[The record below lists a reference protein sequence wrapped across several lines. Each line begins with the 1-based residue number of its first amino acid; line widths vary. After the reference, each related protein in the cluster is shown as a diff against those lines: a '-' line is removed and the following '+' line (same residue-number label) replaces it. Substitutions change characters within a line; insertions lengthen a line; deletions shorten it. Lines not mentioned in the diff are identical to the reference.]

1 MSQFRDEL
9 SKSIKTGFLDLSIL
23 SKEEYQPTL
32 LLNNEEAGQKVLP
45 HILGELN
52 NCDEFMFSVA
62 FLTKGGTAVLMNS
75 FKELE
80 EQNIKGRILVSQYL
94 NFTQPQ
100 ALRDLLKFKNIDSRI
115 VTNRN
120 FHAKGY
126 LFQKEEQFNL
136 IVGSSN
142 LTADALSSNTEL
154 NIKITATKESGI
166 IKEVIREFNSE
177 FNNSVCIDEK
187 YISEYETIYKEI
199 EDSKVQVG
207 FESIQNKSSVV
218 EPNLMQREALKNL
231 KSQRMSGVNKSL
243 LISATGTGKT
253 FLSAFDVQAFNA
265 EKILF
270 VVHRANIAKKAME
283 TFKRVFGNQKTMGL
297 YSGQQREIEADF
309 LFSTVQTI
317 NREEHIKQFSKDY
330 FDYII
335 IDETHRA
342 GAKTYQ
348 RIIDHFS
355 PKFILGMT
363 ATPERT
369 DDFDIFKLFD
379 HNIAYEIRLQRA
391 MKEDLLCPFHYFGVT
406 DIEVNGK
413 VLNENSDFNLLVS
426 EDRVNKIDENINFYG
441 TDDNIKRGLIFCSK
455 VDECKVISEALN
467 KKGYKTRALSG
478 GNSEAERAEA
488 IKDIESDDPDKKID
502 YIVTVDIFNEGIDI
516 PRLNQVIM
524 VRPTQSAIIFVQQ
537 LGRGL
542 RKAERKEYLTVIDFI
557 GNYQNNYL
565 IPIALYGDTSYNKD
579 TIRKL
584 MASGSSLIPGSSTIN
599 FDKISR
605 ARIFESID
613 SSNLKL
619 RKDLVHDYRLLK
631 FKIGRIPSMVD
642 FLEHGSRD
650 PSLYV
655 EYSKSYYNFVAD
667 QEEEY
672 ESKLNPSKSKLLE
685 FFSMHINDGV
695 RVEESIILERLIKQD
710 SISYDEI
717 KIFIRENYG
726 YEPNDKTISS
736 AVNGLNLKFVT
747 ERENNKTLS
756 INEKYGLK
764 IVSDN
769 EKKITVGLT
778 LKDALTDIIFTKF
791 LKDNTEY
798 SLKTFGNKFS
808 EDKFQDGFILYQK
821 YSRKD
826 VFRVLNWAENPVPQN
841 VGGYIVSGDMSNCP
855 VFVNYHKEED
865 ISETT
870 KYEDSFIDN
879 TKFTWMSKSRRT
891 LTSPDVQAIQNYKQG
906 LRIPLFI
913 KKSNDEGT
921 DFYYMGEMKP
931 IEDSFRETKMSA
943 GDGKKVSVVQIDFSL
958 NKPVEESLYNYIT
971 HDN

>member
-1 MSQFRDEL
+1 MSPFRDEL
-9 SKSIKTGFLDLSIL
+9 SKSIETGFIDLSIL

-32 LLNNEEAGQKVLP
+32 LLNNEEAGQKVLS

-52 NCDEFMFSVA
+52 SCEEFRFSVA
-62 FLTKGGTAVLMNS
+62 FLTKSGIAVLMNT

-80 EQNIKGRILVSQYL
+80 ERNINGKILVSQYL
-94 NFTQPQ
+94 NFTQPH
-100 ALRDLLKFKNIDSRI
+100 ALRDLLKFNNLDSRI

-126 LFQKEEQFNL
+126 LFKKEEQFNL

-142 LTADALSSNTEL
+142 LTASALSSNTEL
-154 NIKITATKESGI
+154 NIKITATPESKI
-166 IKEVIREFNSE
+166 IKEVIKEFDSE
-177 FNNSVCIDEK
+177 FSNAVQLDEK
-187 YISEYETIYKEI
+187 FISEYESVYKEI
-199 EDSKVQVG
+199 ESRRSQVG
-207 FESIQNKSSVV
+207 VESIQNKSSVV
-218 EPNLMQREALKNL
+218 IPNSMQREALKNL
-231 KSQRMSGVNKSL
+231 ELQRMRGVDKSL

-253 FLSAFDVQAFNA
+253 FLSAFDVQASDA
-265 EKILF
+265 KKILF
-270 VVHRANIAKKAME
+270 VVHRANITQKAME
-283 TFKRVFGNQKTMGL
+283 SYKRIFGDQKTMGL
-297 YSGQQREIEADF
+297 YSGKSREKEADF

-317 NREEHIKQFSKDY
+317 NREEHLKQFSKDY

-348 RIIDHFS
+348 RILDHFS

-369 DDFDIFKLFD
+369 DGYDIFSLFD
-379 HNIAYEIRLQRA
+379 HNIAYEIRLQKA

-406 DIEVNGK
+406 DIKVNGE
-413 VLNENSDFNLLVS
+413 VLESASDFNHLVS
-426 EDRVNKIDENINFYG
+426 EERINKIDEKIKFYG
-441 TDDNIKRGLIFCSK
+441 TDDNTLRGLIFCSK
-455 VDECKVISEALN
+455 VDECKAISEALN
-467 KKGYKTRALSG
+467 KIGYKTRALSG
-478 GNSEAERAEA
+478 DDSEEERANA
-488 IKDIESDDPDKKID
+488 INDIESDDPNKKID
-502 YIVTVDIFNEGIDI
+502 YIITVNIFNEGIDI

-599 FDKISR
+599 FDKISK

-613 SSNLKL
+613 SSNLQL
-619 RKDLVHDYRLLK
+619 RKDLVNDYQLLK

-642 FLEHGSRD
+642 FLDYGSRD

-672 ESKLNPSKSKLLE
+672 ESKLNPSQSKLLE
-685 FFSMHINDGV
+685 FFSMHINDGM
-695 RVEESIILERLIKQD
+695 RVEESIILERLIQQGF
-710 SISYDEI
+710 ISYDDVKAI
-717 KIFIRENYG
+717 IRKNYG
-726 YEPNDKTISS
+726 YEANDKTILS

-747 ERENNKTLS
+747 EREGGNGKTLS
-756 INEKYGLK
+756 INEKYGLR
-764 IVSDN
+764 IVSESEN
-769 EKKITVGLT
+769 KITIDSM
-778 LKDALTDIIFTKF
+778 LKDALTSTIFTKF

-798 SLKTFGNKFS
+798 ALKTFGNKFS
-808 EDKFQDGFILYQK
+808 ADKFQDGFILYQK

-826 VFRVLNWAENPVPQN
+826 VFRILNWEQNPNPQT
-841 VGGYIVSGDMSNCP
+841 VGGYFKSKDESNIAI
-855 VFVNYHKEED
+855 FINYHKEED
-865 ISETT
+865 ISASTDY
-870 KYEDSFIDN
+870 KDSFIDN
-879 TKFTWMSKSRRT
+879 TTFTWMTKSNRT
-891 LTSPDVQAIQNYKQG
+891 LEAPEVRVIREYNG

-913 KKSNDEGT
+913 KKSNAEGK
-921 DFYYMGEMKP
+921 DFYYMGEMEP
-931 IEDSFRETKMSA
+931 ITNSFRQKNMSS
-943 GDGKKVSVVQIDFSL
+943 GDPVVQIDFNL

>member
-1 MSQFRDEL
+1 MSPFRDEL
-9 SKSIKTGFLDLSIL
+9 SKSIETGFIDLSIL

-32 LLNNEEAGQKVLP
+32 LLNNEEAGQKVLS

-52 NCDEFMFSVA
+52 SCEEFRFSVA
-62 FLTKGGTAVLMNS
+62 FLTKSGIAVLMNT

-80 EQNIKGRILVSQYL
+80 ERNINGKILVSQYL
-94 NFTQPQ
+94 NFTQPH
-100 ALRDLLKFKNIDSRI
+100 ALRDLLKFNNLDSRI

-126 LFQKEEQFNL
+126 LFKKEEQFNL

-142 LTADALSSNTEL
+142 LTASALSSNTEL
-154 NIKITATKESGI
+154 NIKITATPESKI
-166 IKEVIREFNSE
+166 IKEVIKEFDSE
-177 FNNSVCIDEK
+177 FSNSIRFDEK
-187 YISEYETIYKEI
+187 FISEYESVYKEI
-199 EDSKVQVG
+199 EYSKVQVG
-207 FESIQNKSSVV
+207 VESIQNKSSVV
-218 EPNLMQREALKNL
+218 VPNSMQREALKNL
-231 KSQRMSGVNKSL
+231 ELQRMRGVDKSL

-253 FLSAFDVQAFNA
+253 FLSAFDVQASDA
-265 EKILF
+265 KKILF
-270 VVHRANIAKKAME
+270 VVHRANITQKAME
-283 TFKRVFGNQKTMGL
+283 SFKRIFGDQKTMGL
-297 YSGQQREIEADF
+297 YSGKSREREADF

-317 NREEHIKQFSKDY
+317 NREEHLKQFSKDY

-348 RIIDHFS
+348 RILDHFS

-369 DDFDIFKLFD
+369 DGYDIFSLFN
-379 HNIAYEIRLQRA
+379 HNIAYEIRLQKA

-406 DIEVNGK
+406 DIKVNGE
-413 VLNENSDFNLLVS
+413 VLESASDFNHLVS
-426 EDRVNKIDENINFYG
+426 EERINKIDEKIKFYG
-441 TDDNIKRGLIFCSK
+441 TDDNTLRGLIFCSK
-455 VDECKVISEALN
+455 VDECKAISEALN
-467 KKGYKTRALSG
+467 KIGYKTRALSG
-478 GNSEAERAEA
+478 DDSEEERANA
-488 IKDIESDDPDKKID
+488 INDIESDDPNKKID
-502 YIVTVDIFNEGIDI
+502 YIITVNIFNEGIDI

-599 FDKISR
+599 FDKISK

-619 RKDLVHDYRLLK
+619 KKDLVQDYQLLK
-631 FKIGRIPSMVD
+631 FKTGRIPSMVD
-642 FLEHGSRD
+642 FLDYGSRD

-672 ESKLNPSKSKLLE
+672 ESKLNPSQSKLLE
-685 FFSMHINDGV
+685 FFSMHINDGM
-695 RVEESIILERLIKQD
+695 RVEESIILERLIQQGF
-710 SISYDEI
+710 ISYDDVKAI
-717 KIFIRENYG
+717 IRKNYG
-726 YEPNDKTISS
+726 YEANDKTILS

-747 ERENNKTLS
+747 EREGGNGKTLS
-756 INEKYGLK
+756 INEKYGLR
-764 IVSDN
+764 IVSESEN
-769 EKKITVGLT
+769 KITIDSM
-778 LKDALTDIIFTKF
+778 LKDALTSTIFTKF

-798 SLKTFGNKFS
+798 ALKTFGNKFS
-808 EDKFQDGFILYQK
+808 ADKFQDGFILYQK

-826 VFRVLNWAENPVPQN
+826 VFRILNWEQNPNPQT
-841 VGGYIVSGDMSNCP
+841 VGGYFRSKDESNIAI
-855 VFVNYHKEED
+855 FINYHKEED
-865 ISETT
+865 ISASTDY
-870 KYEDSFIDN
+870 KDSFIDN
-879 TKFTWMSKSRRT
+879 TTFTWMTKSNRT
-891 LTSPDVQAIQNYKQG
+891 LEAPEVRVIREYNG

-913 KKSNDEGT
+913 KKSNAEGK
-921 DFYYMGEMKP
+921 DFYYMGEMEP
-931 IEDSFRETKMSA
+931 ITNSFRQKNMSS
-943 GDGKKVSVVQIDFSL
+943 GDPVVQIDFNL

>member
-1 MSQFRDEL
+1 MSPFRDEL
-9 SKSIKTGFLDLSIL
+9 SKSIETGFIDLSIL

-32 LLNNEEAGQKVLP
+32 LLNNEEAGQKVLS

-52 NCDEFMFSVA
+52 SCEEFRFSVA
-62 FLTKGGTAVLMNS
+62 FLTKSGIAVLMNT

-80 EQNIKGRILVSQYL
+80 ERNINGKILVSQYL
-94 NFTQPQ
+94 NFTQPH
-100 ALRDLLKFKNIDSRI
+100 ALRDLLKFNNLDSRI

-126 LFQKEEQFNL
+126 LFKKEEQFNL

-142 LTADALSSNTEL
+142 LTASALSSNTEL
-154 NIKITATKESGI
+154 NIKITATPESKI
-166 IKEVIREFNSE
+166 IKEVIKEFDSE
-177 FNNSVCIDEK
+177 FSNAVQLDEK
-187 YISEYETIYKEI
+187 FISEYESVYKEI
-199 EDSKVQVG
+199 ESRRSQVG
-207 FESIQNKSSVV
+207 VESIQNKSSVV
-218 EPNLMQREALKNL
+218 IPNSMQREALKNL
-231 KSQRMSGVNKSL
+231 ELQRMRGVDKSL

-253 FLSAFDVQAFNA
+253 FLSAFDVQASDA
-265 EKILF
+265 KKILF
-270 VVHRANIAKKAME
+270 VVHRANITQKAME
-283 TFKRVFGNQKTMGL
+283 SFKRIFGDQKTMGL
-297 YSGQQREIEADF
+297 YSGKSREKEADF

-317 NREEHIKQFSKDY
+317 NREEHLKQFSKDY

-348 RIIDHFS
+348 RILDHFS

-369 DDFDIFKLFD
+369 DGYDIFSLFN
-379 HNIAYEIRLQRA
+379 HNIAYEIRLQKA

-406 DIEVNGK
+406 DIKVNGE
-413 VLNENSDFNLLVS
+413 VLESASDFNHLVS
-426 EDRVNKIDENINFYG
+426 EERINKIDEKIKFYG
-441 TDDNIKRGLIFCSK
+441 TDDNTLRGLIFCSK
-455 VDECKVISEALN
+455 VDECKAISEALN
-467 KKGYKTRALSG
+467 KIGYKTRALSG
-478 GNSEAERAEA
+478 DDSEEERANA
-488 IKDIESDDPDKKID
+488 INDIESDDPNKKID
-502 YIVTVDIFNEGIDI
+502 YIITVNIFNEGIDI

-599 FDKISR
+599 FDKISK

-619 RKDLVHDYRLLK
+619 KKDLVQDYQLLK
-631 FKIGRIPSMVD
+631 FKTGRIPSMVD
-642 FLEHGSRD
+642 FLDYGSRD

-672 ESKLNPSKSKLLE
+672 ESKLNPSQSKLLE
-685 FFSMHINDGV
+685 FFSMHINDGM
-695 RVEESIILERLIKQD
+695 RVEESIILERLIQQGF
-710 SISYDEI
+710 ISYDDVKAI
-717 KIFIRENYG
+717 IRKNYG
-726 YEPNDKTISS
+726 YEANDKTILS

-747 ERENNKTLS
+747 EREGGNGKTLS
-756 INEKYGLK
+756 INEKYGLR
-764 IVSDN
+764 IVSESEN
-769 EKKITVGLT
+769 KITIDSM
-778 LKDALTDIIFTKF
+778 LKDALTSTIFTKF

-798 SLKTFGNKFS
+798 ALKTFGNKFS
-808 EDKFQDGFILYQK
+808 ADKFQDGFILYQK

-826 VFRVLNWAENPVPQN
+826 VFRILNWEQNPNPQT
-841 VGGYIVSGDMSNCP
+841 VGGYFKSKDESNIAI
-855 VFVNYHKEED
+855 FINYHKEED
-865 ISETT
+865 ISASTDY
-870 KYEDSFIDN
+870 KDSFIDN
-879 TKFTWMSKSRRT
+879 TTLTWMTKSNRT
-891 LTSPDVQAIQNYKQG
+891 LEAPEVRVIREYNG

-913 KKSNDEGT
+913 KKSNAEGK
-921 DFYYMGEMKP
+921 DFYYMGEMEP
-931 IEDSFRETKMSA
+931 ITNSFRQKNMSS
-943 GDGKKVSVVQIDFSL
+943 GDPVVQIDFNL

>member
-1 MSQFRDEL
+1 MSPFRNEL
-9 SKSIKTGFLDLSIL
+9 SKSIETGFIDLSIL

-32 LLNNEEAGQKVLP
+32 LLNNEEAGQKVLS

-52 NCDEFMFSVA
+52 SCEEFRFSVA
-62 FLTKGGTAVLMNS
+62 FLTKSGIAVLMNT

-80 EQNIKGRILVSQYL
+80 ERNINGKILVSQYL
-94 NFTQPQ
+94 NFTQPH
-100 ALRDLLKFKNIDSRI
+100 ALRDLLKFNNLDSRI

-126 LFQKEEQFNL
+126 LFKKEEQFNL

-142 LTADALSSNTEL
+142 LTASALSSNTEL
-154 NIKITATKESGI
+154 NIKITATPESKI
-166 IKEVIREFNSE
+166 IKEVIKEFDSE
-177 FNNSVCIDEK
+177 FSNAVQLDEK
-187 YISEYETIYKEI
+187 FISEYESVYKEI
-199 EDSKVQVG
+199 ESRRSQVG
-207 FESIQNKSSVV
+207 VESIQNKSSVV
-218 EPNLMQREALKNL
+218 IPNSMQREALKNL
-231 KSQRMSGVNKSL
+231 ELQRMRGVDKSL

-253 FLSAFDVQAFNA
+253 FLSAFDVQASDA
-265 EKILF
+265 KKILF
-270 VVHRANIAKKAME
+270 VVHRANITQKAME
-283 TFKRVFGNQKTMGL
+283 SYKRIFGDQKTMGL
-297 YSGQQREIEADF
+297 YSGKSREKEADF

-317 NREEHIKQFSKDY
+317 NREEHLKQFSKDY

-348 RIIDHFS
+348 RILDHFS

-369 DDFDIFKLFD
+369 DGYDIFSLFN
-379 HNIAYEIRLQRA
+379 HNIAYEIRLQKA

-406 DIEVNGK
+406 DIKVNGE
-413 VLNENSDFNLLVS
+413 VLESASDFNHLVS
-426 EDRVNKIDENINFYG
+426 EERINKIDEKIKFYG
-441 TDDNIKRGLIFCSK
+441 TDDNTLRGLIFCSK
-455 VDECKVISEALN
+455 VDECKAISEALN
-467 KKGYKTRALSG
+467 KIGYKTRALSG
-478 GNSEAERAEA
+478 DDSEEERANA
-488 IKDIESDDPDKKID
+488 INDIESDDPNKKID
-502 YIVTVDIFNEGIDI
+502 YIITVNIFNEGIDI

-599 FDKISR
+599 FDKISK

-619 RKDLVHDYRLLK
+619 KKDLVQDYQLLK
-631 FKIGRIPSMVD
+631 FKTGRIPSMVD
-642 FLEHGSRD
+642 FLDYGSRD

-672 ESKLNPSKSKLLE
+672 ESKLNPSQSKLLE
-685 FFSMHINDGV
+685 FFSMHINDGM
-695 RVEESIILERLIKQD
+695 RVEESIILERLIQQGF
-710 SISYDEI
+710 ISYDDVKAI
-717 KIFIRENYG
+717 IRKNYG
-726 YEPNDKTISS
+726 YEANDKTILS

-747 ERENNKTLS
+747 EREGGNGKTLS
-756 INEKYGLK
+756 INEKYGLR
-764 IVSDN
+764 IVSESEN
-769 EKKITVGLT
+769 KITIDSM
-778 LKDALTDIIFTKF
+778 LKDALTSTIFTKF

-798 SLKTFGNKFS
+798 ALKTFGNKFS
-808 EDKFQDGFILYQK
+808 ADKFQDGFILYQK

-826 VFRVLNWAENPVPQN
+826 VFRILNWEQNPNPQT
-841 VGGYIVSGDMSNCP
+841 VGGYFKSKDESNIAI
-855 VFVNYHKEED
+855 FINYHKEED
-865 ISETT
+865 ISASTDY
-870 KYEDSFIDN
+870 KDSFIDN
-879 TKFTWMSKSRRT
+879 TTFTWMTKSNRT
-891 LTSPDVQAIQNYKQG
+891 LEAPEVRVIREYNG

-913 KKSNDEGT
+913 KKSNAEGK
-921 DFYYMGEMKP
+921 DFYYMGEMEP
-931 IEDSFRETKMSA
+931 ITNSFRQKNMSS
-943 GDGKKVSVVQIDFSL
+943 GDTVVQVDFNL

>member
-1 MSQFRDEL
+1 
-9 SKSIKTGFLDLSIL
+9 
-23 SKEEYQPTL
+23 
-32 LLNNEEAGQKVLP
+32 
-45 HILGELN
+45 
-52 NCDEFMFSVA
+52 
-62 FLTKGGTAVLMNS
+62 
-75 FKELE
+75 
-80 EQNIKGRILVSQYL
+80 
-94 NFTQPQ
+94 
-100 ALRDLLKFKNIDSRI
+100 
-115 VTNRN
+115 
-120 FHAKGY
+120 
-126 LFQKEEQFNL
+126 
-136 IVGSSN
+136 
-142 LTADALSSNTEL
+142 
-154 NIKITATKESGI
+154 
-166 IKEVIREFNSE
+166 
-177 FNNSVCIDEK
+177 
-187 YISEYETIYKEI
+187 
-199 EDSKVQVG
+199 
-207 FESIQNKSSVV
+207 
-218 EPNLMQREALKNL
+218 
-231 KSQRMSGVNKSL
+231 
-243 LISATGTGKT
+243 
-253 FLSAFDVQAFNA
+253 
-265 EKILF
+265 
-270 VVHRANIAKKAME
+270 
-283 TFKRVFGNQKTMGL
+283 
-297 YSGQQREIEADF
+297 
-309 LFSTVQTI
+309 
-317 NREEHIKQFSKDY
+317 
-330 FDYII
+330 
-335 IDETHRA
+335 
-342 GAKTYQ
+342 
-348 RIIDHFS
+348 
-355 PKFILGMT
+355 
-363 ATPERT
+363 
-369 DDFDIFKLFD
+369 
-379 HNIAYEIRLQRA
+379 
-391 MKEDLLCPFHYFGVT
+391 
-406 DIEVNGK
+406 
-413 VLNENSDFNLLVS
+413 
-426 EDRVNKIDENINFYG
+426 
-441 TDDNIKRGLIFCSK
+441 LIFCSR
-455 VDECKVISEALN
+455 VDECKEISEALN

-478 GNSEAERAEA
+478 ENSEVERADA
-488 IKDIESDDPDKKID
+488 INDIESDDPDKKID

-619 RKDLVHDYRLLK
+619 RKDLVQDYRLLK

-685 FFSMHINDGV
+685 FFSMHVNDGV

-717 KIFIRENYG
+717 KTFIRENYG

-841 VGGYIVSGDMSNCP
+841 VGGYIVSSDMSNCP

-879 TKFTWMSKSRRT
+879 AKFTWMSKSRRT

-913 KKSNDEGT
+913 KKCNDEGT

-931 IEDSFRETKMSA
+931 IEDSFREKEMSA
-943 GDGKKVSVVQIDFSL
+943 GDGKKVSVVQIDFNL
-958 NKPVEESLYNYIT
+958 NKPVEESLYNYII

>member
-1 MSQFRDEL
+1 MSPFRDEL
-9 SKSIKTGFLDLSIL
+9 SKSIETGFIDLSIL

-32 LLNNEEAGQKVLP
+32 LLNNEEAGQKVLS

-52 NCDEFMFSVA
+52 SCEEFRFSVA
-62 FLTKGGTAVLMNS
+62 FLTKSGIAVLMNT

-80 EQNIKGRILVSQYL
+80 ERNINGKILVSQYL
-94 NFTQPQ
+94 NFTQPH
-100 ALRDLLKFKNIDSRI
+100 ALRDLLKFNNLDSRI

-126 LFQKEEQFNL
+126 LFKKEEQFNL

-142 LTADALSSNTEL
+142 LTASALSSNTEL
-154 NIKITATKESGI
+154 NIKITATPESKI
-166 IKEVIREFNSE
+166 IKEVIKEFDSE
-177 FNNSVCIDEK
+177 FSNSIRFDEK
-187 YISEYETIYKEI
+187 FISEYESVYKEI
-199 EDSKVQVG
+199 ESRRSQVG
-207 FESIQNKSSVV
+207 VESIQNKSSVV
-218 EPNLMQREALKNL
+218 IPNSMQREALKNL
-231 KSQRMSGVNKSL
+231 ELQRMRGVDKSL

-253 FLSAFDVQAFNA
+253 FLSAFDVQASDA
-265 EKILF
+265 KKILF
-270 VVHRANIAKKAME
+270 VVHRANITQKAME
-283 TFKRVFGNQKTMGL
+283 SYKRIFGDQKTMGL
-297 YSGQQREIEADF
+297 YSGKSREKEADF

-317 NREEHIKQFSKDY
+317 NREEHLKQFSKDY

-348 RIIDHFS
+348 RILDHFS

-369 DDFDIFKLFD
+369 DGYDIFSLFN
-379 HNIAYEIRLQRA
+379 HNIAYEIRLQKA

-406 DIEVNGK
+406 DIKVNGE
-413 VLNENSDFNLLVS
+413 VLESASDFNHLVS
-426 EDRVNKIDENINFYG
+426 EERINKIDEKIKFYG
-441 TDDNIKRGLIFCSK
+441 TDDNTLRGLIFCSK
-455 VDECKVISEALN
+455 VDECKAISEALN
-467 KKGYKTRALSG
+467 KIGYKTRALSG
-478 GNSEAERAEA
+478 DDSEEERANA
-488 IKDIESDDPDKKID
+488 INDIESDDPNKKID
-502 YIVTVDIFNEGIDI
+502 YIITVNIFNEGIDI

-599 FDKISR
+599 FDKISK

-619 RKDLVHDYRLLK
+619 KKDLVQDYQLLK
-631 FKIGRIPSMVD
+631 FKTGRIPSMVD
-642 FLEHGSRD
+642 FLDYGSRD

-672 ESKLNPSKSKLLE
+672 ESKLNPSQSKLLE
-685 FFSMHINDGV
+685 FFSMHINDGM
-695 RVEESIILERLIKQD
+695 RVEESIILERLIQQGF
-710 SISYDEI
+710 ISYDDVKAI
-717 KIFIRENYG
+717 IRKNYG
-726 YEPNDKTISS
+726 YEANDKTILS

-747 ERENNKTLS
+747 EREGGNGKTLS
-756 INEKYGLK
+756 INEKYGLR
-764 IVSDN
+764 IVSESEN
-769 EKKITVGLT
+769 KITIDSM
-778 LKDALTDIIFTKF
+778 LKDALTSTIFTKF

-798 SLKTFGNKFS
+798 ALKTFGNKFS
-808 EDKFQDGFILYQK
+808 ADKFQDGFILYQK

-826 VFRVLNWAENPVPQN
+826 VFRILNWEQNPNPQT
-841 VGGYIVSGDMSNCP
+841 VGGYFKSKDESNIAI
-855 VFVNYHKEED
+855 FINYHKEED
-865 ISETT
+865 ISASTDY
-870 KYEDSFIDN
+870 KDSFIDN
-879 TKFTWMSKSRRT
+879 TTFTWMTKSNRT
-891 LTSPDVQAIQNYKQG
+891 LEAPEVRVIREYNG

-913 KKSNDEGT
+913 KKSNAEGK
-921 DFYYMGEMKP
+921 DFYYMGEMEP
-931 IEDSFRETKMSA
+931 ITNSFRQKNMSS
-943 GDGKKVSVVQIDFSL
+943 GDPVVQIDFNL
-958 NKPVEESLYNYIT
+958 NKPVEESLCNYIT

>member
-1 MSQFRDEL
+1 MSPFRDEL
-9 SKSIKTGFLDLSIL
+9 SKSIETGFIDLSIL

-32 LLNNEEAGQKVLP
+32 LLNNEEAGQKVLS

-52 NCDEFMFSVA
+52 SCEEFRFSVA
-62 FLTKGGTAVLMNS
+62 FLTKSGTAVLINT

-80 EQNIKGRILVSQYL
+80 ERNIKGKILVSQYL
-94 NFTQPQ
+94 NFTQPH
-100 ALRDLLKFKNIDSRI
+100 ALRDLLKFNNLDSRI

-126 LFQKEEQFNL
+126 LFKKEEQFNL

-142 LTADALSSNTEL
+142 LTANALSSNTEL
-154 NIKITATKESGI
+154 NIKITATPESKI
-166 IKEVIREFNSE
+166 IKEVIKEFDSE
-177 FNNSVCIDEK
+177 FSNAVQLDEK
-187 YISEYETIYKEI
+187 FISEYESVYKEI
-199 EDSKVQVG
+199 ESRRSQVG
-207 FESIQNKSSVV
+207 VESIQNKSSVV
-218 EPNLMQREALKNL
+218 IPNSMQREALKNL
-231 KSQRMSGVNKSL
+231 ELQRMRGVDKSL

-253 FLSAFDVQAFNA
+253 FLSAFDVQASDA
-265 EKILF
+265 KKILF
-270 VVHRANIAKKAME
+270 VVHRANITQKAME
-283 TFKRVFGNQKTMGL
+283 SYKRIFGDQKTMGL
-297 YSGQQREIEADF
+297 YSGKSREKEADF

-317 NREEHIKQFSKDY
+317 NREEHLKQFSKDY

-348 RIIDHFS
+348 RILDHFS

-369 DDFDIFKLFD
+369 DGYDIFSLFN
-379 HNIAYEIRLQRA
+379 HNIAYEIRLQKA

-406 DIEVNGK
+406 DIKVNGE
-413 VLNENSDFNLLVS
+413 VLESASDFNHLVS
-426 EDRVNKIDENINFYG
+426 EERINKIDEKIKFYG
-441 TDDNIKRGLIFCSK
+441 TDDNTLRGLIFCSK
-455 VDECKVISEALN
+455 VDECKAISEALN
-467 KKGYKTRALSG
+467 KIGYKTRALSG
-478 GNSEAERAEA
+478 DDSEEERANA
-488 IKDIESDDPDKKID
+488 INDIESDDPNKKID
-502 YIVTVDIFNEGIDI
+502 YIITVNIFNEGIDI

-599 FDKISR
+599 FDKISK

-619 RKDLVHDYRLLK
+619 KKDLVQDYQLLK
-631 FKIGRIPSMVD
+631 FKTGRIPSMVD
-642 FLEHGSRD
+642 FLDYGSRD

-672 ESKLNPSKSKLLE
+672 ESKLNPSQSKLLE
-685 FFSMHINDGV
+685 FFSMHINDGM
-695 RVEESIILERLIKQD
+695 RVEESIILERLIQQGF
-710 SISYDEI
+710 ISYDDVKAI
-717 KIFIRENYG
+717 IRKNYG
-726 YEPNDKTISS
+726 YEANDKTILS

-747 ERENNKTLS
+747 EREGGNGKTLS
-756 INEKYGLK
+756 INEKYGLR
-764 IVSDN
+764 IVSESEN
-769 EKKITVGLT
+769 KITIDSM
-778 LKDALTDIIFTKF
+778 LKDALTSTIFTKF

-798 SLKTFGNKFS
+798 ALKTFGNKFS
-808 EDKFQDGFILYQK
+808 ADKFQDGFILYQK

-826 VFRVLNWAENPVPQN
+826 VFRILNWEQNPNPQT
-841 VGGYIVSGDMSNCP
+841 VGGYFKSKDESNIAI
-855 VFVNYHKEED
+855 FINYHKEED
-865 ISETT
+865 ISASTDY
-870 KYEDSFIDN
+870 KDSFIDN
-879 TKFTWMSKSRRT
+879 TTFTWMTKSNRT
-891 LTSPDVQAIQNYKQG
+891 LEAPEVRVIREYNG

-913 KKSNDEGT
+913 KKSNAEGK
-921 DFYYMGEMKP
+921 DFYYMGEMEP
-931 IEDSFRETKMSA
+931 ITNSFRQKNMSS
-943 GDGKKVSVVQIDFSL
+943 GDPVVQIDFNL

>member
-1 MSQFRDEL
+1 MSPFRDEL
-9 SKSIKTGFLDLSIL
+9 SKSIETGFIDLSIL

-32 LLNNEEAGQKVLP
+32 LLNNEEAGQKVLS

-52 NCDEFMFSVA
+52 SCEEFRFSVA
-62 FLTKGGTAVLMNS
+62 FLTKSGIAVLMNT

-80 EQNIKGRILVSQYL
+80 ERNINGKILVSQYL
-94 NFTQPQ
+94 NFTQPH
-100 ALRDLLKFKNIDSRI
+100 ALRDLLKFNNLDSRI

-126 LFQKEEQFNL
+126 LFKKEEQFNL

-142 LTADALSSNTEL
+142 LTANALSSNTEL
-154 NIKITATKESGI
+154 NIKITATPESKI
-166 IKEVIREFNSE
+166 IKEVIKEFDSE
-177 FNNSVCIDEK
+177 FSNAVQLDEK
-187 YISEYETIYKEI
+187 FISEYESVYKEI
-199 EDSKVQVG
+199 ESRRSQVG
-207 FESIQNKSSVV
+207 VESIQNKSSVV
-218 EPNLMQREALKNL
+218 IPNSMQREALKNL
-231 KSQRMSGVNKSL
+231 ELQRMRGVDKSL

-253 FLSAFDVQAFNA
+253 FLSAFDVQASDA
-265 EKILF
+265 KKILF
-270 VVHRANIAKKAME
+270 VVHRANITQKAME
-283 TFKRVFGNQKTMGL
+283 SYKRIFGDQKTMGL
-297 YSGQQREIEADF
+297 YSGKSREKEADF

-317 NREEHIKQFSKDY
+317 NREEHLKQFSKDY

-348 RIIDHFS
+348 RILDHFS

-369 DDFDIFKLFD
+369 DGYDIFSLFN
-379 HNIAYEIRLQRA
+379 HNIAYEIRLQKA

-406 DIEVNGK
+406 DIKVNGE
-413 VLNENSDFNLLVS
+413 VLESASDFNHLVS
-426 EDRVNKIDENINFYG
+426 EERINKIDEKIKFYG
-441 TDDNIKRGLIFCSK
+441 TDDNTLRGLIFCSK
-455 VDECKVISEALN
+455 VDECKAISEALN
-467 KKGYKTRALSG
+467 KIGYKTRALSG
-478 GNSEAERAEA
+478 DDSEEERANA
-488 IKDIESDDPDKKID
+488 INDIESDDPNKKID
-502 YIVTVDIFNEGIDI
+502 YIITVNIFNEGIDI

-599 FDKISR
+599 FDKISK

-619 RKDLVHDYRLLK
+619 KKDLVQDYQLLK
-631 FKIGRIPSMVD
+631 FKTGRIPSMVD
-642 FLEHGSRD
+642 FLDYGSRD

-672 ESKLNPSKSKLLE
+672 ESKLNPSQSKLLE
-685 FFSMHINDGV
+685 FFSMHINDGM
-695 RVEESIILERLIKQD
+695 RVEESIILERLIQQGF
-710 SISYDEI
+710 ISYDDVKAI
-717 KIFIRENYG
+717 IRKNYG
-726 YEPNDKTISS
+726 YEANDKTILS

-747 ERENNKTLS
+747 EREGGNGKTLS
-756 INEKYGLK
+756 INEKYGLR
-764 IVSDN
+764 IVSESEN
-769 EKKITVGLT
+769 KITIDSM
-778 LKDALTDIIFTKF
+778 LKDALTSTIFTKF

-798 SLKTFGNKFS
+798 ALKTFGNKFS
-808 EDKFQDGFILYQK
+808 ADKFQDGFILYQK

-826 VFRVLNWAENPVPQN
+826 VFRILNWEQNPNPQT
-841 VGGYIVSGDMSNCP
+841 VGGYFKSKDESNIAI
-855 VFVNYHKEED
+855 FINYHKEED
-865 ISETT
+865 ISASTDY
-870 KYEDSFIDN
+870 KDSFIDN
-879 TKFTWMSKSRRT
+879 TTFTWMTKSNRT
-891 LTSPDVQAIQNYKQG
+891 LEAPEVRVIREYNG

-913 KKSNDEGT
+913 KKSNAEGK
-921 DFYYMGEMKP
+921 DFYYMGEMEP
-931 IEDSFRETKMSA
+931 ITNSFRQKNMSS
-943 GDGKKVSVVQIDFSL
+943 GDPVVQIDFNL

>member
-1 MSQFRDEL
+1 MSPFRNEL
-9 SKSIKTGFLDLSIL
+9 SKSIETGFIDLSIL

-32 LLNNEEAGQKVLP
+32 LLNNEEAGQKVLS

-52 NCDEFMFSVA
+52 SCEEFRFSVA
-62 FLTKGGTAVLMNS
+62 FLTKSGIAVLMNT

-80 EQNIKGRILVSQYL
+80 ERNINGKILVSQYL
-94 NFTQPQ
+94 NFTQPH
-100 ALRDLLKFKNIDSRI
+100 ALRDLLKFNNLDSRI

-126 LFQKEEQFNL
+126 LFKKEEQFNL

-142 LTADALSSNTEL
+142 LTASALSSNTEL
-154 NIKITATKESGI
+154 NIKITATPESKI
-166 IKEVIREFNSE
+166 IKEVIKEFDSE
-177 FNNSVCIDEK
+177 FSNAVQLDEK
-187 YISEYETIYKEI
+187 FISEYESVYKEI
-199 EDSKVQVG
+199 ESRRSQVG
-207 FESIQNKSSVV
+207 VESIQNKSSVV
-218 EPNLMQREALKNL
+218 IPNSMQREALKNL
-231 KSQRMSGVNKSL
+231 ELQRMRGVDKSL

-253 FLSAFDVQAFNA
+253 FLSAFDVQASDA
-265 EKILF
+265 KKILF
-270 VVHRANIAKKAME
+270 VVHRANITQKAME
-283 TFKRVFGNQKTMGL
+283 SYKRIFGDQKTMGL
-297 YSGQQREIEADF
+297 YSGKSREKEADF

-317 NREEHIKQFSKDY
+317 NREEHLKQFSKDY

-348 RIIDHFS
+348 RILDHFS

-369 DDFDIFKLFD
+369 DGYDIFSLFN
-379 HNIAYEIRLQRA
+379 HNIAYEIRLQKA

-406 DIEVNGK
+406 DIKVNGE
-413 VLNENSDFNLLVS
+413 VLESASDFNHLVS
-426 EDRVNKIDENINFYG
+426 EERINKIDEKIKFYG
-441 TDDNIKRGLIFCSK
+441 TDDNTLRGLIFCSK
-455 VDECKVISEALN
+455 VDECKAISEALN
-467 KKGYKTRALSG
+467 KIGYKTRALSG
-478 GNSEAERAEA
+478 DDSEEERANA
-488 IKDIESDDPDKKID
+488 INDIESDDPNKKID
-502 YIVTVDIFNEGIDI
+502 YIITVNIFNEGIDI

-599 FDKISR
+599 FDKISK

-619 RKDLVHDYRLLK
+619 KKDLVQDYQLLK
-631 FKIGRIPSMVD
+631 FKTGRIPSMVD
-642 FLEHGSRD
+642 FLDYGSRD

-672 ESKLNPSKSKLLE
+672 ESKLNPSQSKLLE
-685 FFSMHINDGV
+685 FFSMHINDGM
-695 RVEESIILERLIKQD
+695 RVEESIILERLIQQGF
-710 SISYDEI
+710 ISYDDVKAI
-717 KIFIRENYG
+717 IRKNYG
-726 YEPNDKTISS
+726 YEANDKTILS

-747 ERENNKTLS
+747 EREGGNGKTLS
-756 INEKYGLK
+756 INEKYGLR
-764 IVSDN
+764 IVSESEN
-769 EKKITVGLT
+769 KITIDSM
-778 LKDALTDIIFTKF
+778 LKDALTSTIFTKF

-798 SLKTFGNKFS
+798 ALKTFGNKFS
-808 EDKFQDGFILYQK
+808 ADKFQDGFILYQK

-826 VFRVLNWAENPVPQN
+826 VFRILNWEQNPNPQT
-841 VGGYIVSGDMSNCP
+841 VGGYFKSKDESNIAI
-855 VFVNYHKEED
+855 FINYHKEED
-865 ISETT
+865 ISASTDY
-870 KYEDSFIDN
+870 KDSFIDN
-879 TKFTWMSKSRRT
+879 TTFTWMTKSNRT
-891 LTSPDVQAIQNYKQG
+891 LEAPEVRVIREYNG

-913 KKSNDEGT
+913 KKSNAEGK
-921 DFYYMGEMKP
+921 DFYYMGEMEP
-931 IEDSFRETKMSA
+931 ITNSFRQKNMSS
-943 GDGKKVSVVQIDFSL
+943 GDPVVQIDFNL